1 MVFTQA
7 SSLRLA
13 NHTSTRNLFLPT
25 RVSSKFKCLKLRTR
39 VPRGP
44 MTVTSRPLSL
54 IVTLSGISTVALAR
68 MVFMAQRKPE
78 IEKKRYRVSRSKIL
92 NVTRRGSYN
101 ALVHP
106 LMDNNRKEHTNI
118 KKDIDSG
125 ANHRIRGGD
134 LKSVNIQMF
143 DKRTFEP

>member
-1 MVFTQA
+1 MTTQ
-7 SSLRLA
+7 
-13 NHTSTRNLFLPT
+13 LP
-25 RVSSKFKCLKLRTR
+25 
-39 VPRGP
+39 
-44 MTVTSRPLSL
+44 
-54 IVTLSGISTVALAR
+54 LSGISTVALAR

-125 ANHRIRGGD
+125 ANHRVRGGD
-134 LKSVNIQMF
+134 LKSFNIQMF
-143 DKRTFEP
+143 DKRTFEQ

>member
-1 MVFTQA
+1 MTTQ
-7 SSLRLA
+7 
-13 NHTSTRNLFLPT
+13 LP
-25 RVSSKFKCLKLRTR
+25 
-39 VPRGP
+39 
-44 MTVTSRPLSL
+44 
-54 IVTLSGISTVALAR
+54 LSGISTVALAR

-118 KKDIDSG
+118 KSG
-125 ANHRIRGGD
+125 ANHRVRGGD
-134 LKSVNIQMF
+134 LKSFNIQMF
-143 DKRTFEP
+143 DKRTFKQ